1 MHEIFIEYYW
11 KRGPSGG
18 KHKTKYQSK
27 FVIKQKQT
35 GKNAVNDIYKMS

>member
-1 MHEIFIEYYW
+1 MKYLLNIIGNEDRAEANI
-11 KRGPSGG
+11 KP
-18 KHKTKYQSK
+18 KYQSK